1 MHTLNWTIAGFLVLA
16 LFILAALAINRLRRM
31 KAIDGAKFFVGVW
44 LFAALFNFYDGW
56 INHGIPFVNEIAA
69 FLPIFG
75 LPSAAAW
82 FWSRRRVGR
91 ESV

>member
-1 MHTLNWTIAGFLVLA
+1 
-16 LFILAALAINRLRRM
+16 LFILAAIAINRLRRT

-56 INHGIPFVNEIAA
+56 NNHGIPFVNEIVA

-75 LPSAAAW
+75 LPAAAAW
-82 FWSRRRVGR
+82 FWSRRRI
-91 ESV
+91 E